1 MNGKFD
7 KAGFRAQKYAAILLA
22 VILCGSMMIHYHDTH
37 SAREILR
44 QEGIRLYRT
53 GDYED
58 AGDMFSLALRQHEL
72 NDDASEQDIY
82 KYLASGELKQGKY
95 SSALIYYQRLAQ
107 MGTADAIVYE
117 NMGICYEKSG
127 NMKEALKSYR
137 QAVNYPNVTREVY
150 LRICED
156 ELEDNDLKTAVRYA
170 KKGLSVSKNE
180 LSGEEK
186 KALDSG
192 RGDLTLEQQDDLA
205 EHARLL
211 YISGDYKGSLNAY
224 TLLKDSGST
233 EAYSRIAACLIASGR
248 GDEAG
253 EYISTA
259 VSSDAADTFTGVQLS
274 MYLMDQGHYSKAL
287 ESIGNV
293 IGETKGYTYYR
304 LLFDRALALEYT
316 GDFDSAY
323 DSMREYVDHNGDDE
337 TGVRELDFLTTRL
350 SDDKAR
356 QVGADNG
363 NLENQS

>member
-1 MNGKFD
+1 MNGKTD
-7 KAGFRAQKYAAILLA
+7 KSGFRAQKYAAILLA
-22 VILCGSMMIHYHDTH
+22 VILCGGMMIHYHNTH

-58 AGDMFSLALRQHEL
+58 AGDMFSLALRQHEF

-82 KYLASGELKQGKY
+82 KYLASGELKQEKY

-107 MGTADAIVYE
+107 MKTADAIVYE

-127 NMKEALKSYR
+127 NMKEALRSYR

-170 KKGLSVSKNE
+170 RKGLSVSRSE
-180 LSGEEK
+180 LSEK
-186 KALDSG
+186 ERKALDSG
-192 RGDLTLEQQDDLA
+192 RGDLTLEQQDDLTK
-205 EHARLL
+205 HARLL
-211 YISGDYKGSLNAY
+211 YISGAYADALKVYKM
-224 TLLKDSGST
+224 LKDSGS
-233 EAYSRIAACLIASGR
+233 EGADSRIAACLIASGK

-253 EYISTA
+253 EYVSAA
-259 VSSDAADTFTGVQLS
+259 VSSDASDTFTRVQQS
-274 MYLMDQGHYSKAL
+274 MYLMEQGQYSQAL
-287 ESIGNV
+287 DAIENV
-293 IGETKGYTYYR
+293 IGDTKGYTYYR
-304 LLFDRALALEYT
+304 LLYDRALAFEYT

-323 DSMREYVDHNGDDE
+323 DSMREYVDHNGDDD

-350 SDDKAR
+350 SDEKAR
-356 QVGADNG
+356 EVGADNG